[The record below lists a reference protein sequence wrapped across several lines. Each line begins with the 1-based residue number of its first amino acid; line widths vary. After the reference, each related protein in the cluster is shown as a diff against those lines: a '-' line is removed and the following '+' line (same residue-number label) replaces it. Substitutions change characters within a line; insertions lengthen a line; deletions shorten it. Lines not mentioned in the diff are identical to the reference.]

1 MNATCSGEPISF
13 LRLERYLQGDVQP
26 SERAQLE
33 THLAECGVCRECFE
47 ALRNETT
54 ELLPLA
60 VHVTPVMRSETTELP
75 QFPEHFWRA
84 QERRAL
90 RTRIARAWPQL
101 LAATLTA
108 AAAMLL
114 VRLRTAELEPAL
126 SAQRVRIK
134 GGELAI
140 ELVREHAATIATD
153 PKQFAQGDR
162 FQVKV
167 SCPPG
172 EPRYWDVVVFQ
183 AGELF
188 FPLKPEVPLQCRN
201 GLTLPGA
208 FMLDGYAPASVCVI
222 VAERHVDRAL
232 LSRHDLRSAGSSA
245 CVELKPT
252 GR

>member
-1 MNATCSGEPISF
+1 MNPTCSGEPISF
-13 LRLERYLQGDVQP
+13 LRLERYLQGDVPP
-26 SERAQLE
+26 SERVQLE
-33 THLAECGVCRECFE
+33 AHLGECGVCRECYE
-47 ALRNETT
+47 ALRSETI
-54 ELLPLA
+54 ELLPLPVRLPEA
-60 VHVTPVMRSETTELP
+60 VRSETTELP
-75 QFPEHFWRA
+75 LPVGFKPA
-84 QERRAL
+84 QGRRAL

-101 LAATLTA
+101 AAAGLA
-108 AAAMLL
+108 AAAAILL
-114 VRLRTAELEPAL
+114 LRVQTAELEPAL

-140 ELVREHAATIATD
+140 ELVREHDAAIATD

-162 FQVKV
+162 FQVRV

-172 EPRYWDVVVFQ
+172 EPRFWDVVVFQ

-188 FPLKPEVPLQCRN
+188 FPFRPLAPLECRN

-208 FMLDGYAPASVCVI
+208 FVLDGYAPASVCVI
-222 VAERHVDRAL
+222 VSEQRVDRAL
-232 LSRHDLRSAGSSA
+232 LSRRDLRSAGSSA